1 MVLFIMLPK
10 VVLSFGSVMKSM
22 VTSDQL
28 KSLSSFGHCANS
40 TFDVLCNLMLFY
52 FTFVMYCISC
62 FCSKLLK

>member
-28 KSLSSFGHCANS
+28 ERLSSFGHCAHS

-52 FTFVMYCISC
+52 FTFVMYCN
-62 FCSKLLK
+62 FLFLL